1 MEALPVVSCPQLAH
15 RVGFFSLE
23 SDLAFDSV
31 DGFVD
36 RLSRPVHRRRRRHR
50 RRRDVVP
57 FGVVHH
63 QFVGDVVVAK
73 GNDVTVGKLSSDV
86 SQRRRRRRRRHL
98 FRGLL
103 VV

>member
-1 MEALPVVSCPQLAH
+1 MEVLPVVSCPQLAH

-86 SQRRRRRRRRHL
+86 SQRRRRRRRHL
-98 FRGLL
+98 FRRLL

>member
-1 MEALPVVSCPQLAH
+1 MEVLPVVSCPQLAH

-86 SQRRRRRRRRHL
+86 SQRRRRRRHL
-98 FRGLL
+98 FRRLL

>member
-1 MEALPVVSCPQLAH
+1 MSCPQLAH

-57 FGVVHH
+57 FGAVHH

-73 GNDVTVGKLSSDV
+73 GNDVTVGKLSSDA
-86 SQRRRRRRRRHL
+86 SQRRRRRRHL
-98 FRGLL
+98 FRRLL